1 MNTISGRQKAGLAIA
16 GFLSLINVASA
27 FFPTPEG
34 EEGPP
39 YAILVL
45 GTILGLIGL
54 IGLVAVV
61 IAWRSGNQAA
71 FRVAAGALIINAI
84 ASLPA
89 FFVDVPAG
97 IKLMVAVGLIITVS
111 AIVLMFSSSRRP
123 APVLD

>member
-1 MNTISGRQKAGLAIA
+1 MNTISGRQKAGLIIA
-16 GFLSLINVASA
+16 GLLSLGNSTSA

-45 GTILGLIGL
+45 GTVLGV

-61 IAWRSGNQAA
+61 IAWRTGKQAA
-71 FRVAAGALIINAI
+71 FRVAAGCLVINAI
-84 ASLPA
+84 SALPA

-97 IKLMVAVGLIITVS
+97 LKLFVAVGLIVNVL
-111 AIVLMFSSSRRP
+111 AIVLMFSSARQ
-123 APVLD
+123 PVPVMD

>member
-45 GTILGLIGL
+45 GTILGL

>member
-45 GTILGLIGL
+45 GTILGVM
-54 IGLVAVV
+54 GLVAVV

-97 IKLMVAVGLIITVS
+97 IKLMVAVGLVITIL
-111 AIVLMFSSSRRP
+111 AIVLMFSSARRP
-123 APVLD
+123 VPVMD